1 MEETDVRLSTSRT
14 GGHKQTAEQVTQT
27 PLSSTTGAPVR
38 FLYSH
43 LFAWRNDQGV
53 GGKNPTLV
61 LGWID
66 SIQGDKLKMDSGCT
80 ERQ

>member
-1 MEETDVRLSTSRT
+1 MEETDVRLSISRT

-27 PLSSTTGAPVR
+27 PLSCTTGAPVR
-38 FLYSH
+38 FLCSH

-53 GGKNPTLV
+53 GGKSPTSV